1 MSAVNES
8 IVEDAALTWFGELGY
23 AIGHGPRLAPGE
35 RVAERD
41 SFDDVALAGQL
52 REAII
57 LDFPDL
63 FDPKAVEVARKRLG
77 R

>member
-1 MSAVNES
+1 MPEP
-8 IVEDAALTWFGELGY
+8 DASSYAQLLALIEVLR
-23 AIGHGPRLAPGE
+23 AENARLAE
-35 RVAERD
+35 QN
-41 SFDDVALAGQL
+41 AGQL